1 MFGWLTSLFKSCT
14 RRAGI
19 ASSTGVELDAIRVED
34 IFSQPLIER
43 GECVW
48 VDEGEIRSRQMDGY
62 AYYVHPERGGWCFR
76 VIAFEPRA
84 VLEFL
89 MVPPARRNDV

>member
-1 MFGWLTSLFKSCT
+1 MFGLFTSFVKSFT
-14 RRAGI
+14 RRAGD
-19 ASSTGVELDAIRVED
+19 ASSTRAEFDATRVED
-34 IFSQPLIER
+34 DFSKPLIER

-48 VDEGEIRSRQMDGY
+48 VDEGEVRSRQMDGY

-76 VIAFEPRA
+76 VITLEPRA

-89 MVPPARRNDV
+89 MVPTSRRSDV